1 MSNALQLAAK
11 IAQLSPAKVVRDEEV
26 RAQFIAVYNAI
37 WKDNGEGVY
46 EREANYFQHLMR
58 DNAALQECTSTS
70 VYFAFIDL
78 AVQGLSLEI
87 GTRALAYLL
96 PRNRKITDP
105 RGQVRYEKNCN
116 LTISG
121 YGELYLRARA
131 GQIHHAD
138 NPVIVYEGDDFDFGE
153 QNGQKFVNF
162 RSRIPRQS
170 NKIVACFMKIT
181 RMDGTVDYAVMVE
194 DDWKRLQGYSAKN
207 NTVRDKQTGQYVQKP
222 NELYTAANGNIDPGF
237 LMAKCIKHAFKS
249 YPKLNIGRGTQL
261 ETATVDQPDEQF
273 NPYGGVDAAVDAEST
288 PETAAPAAEPQDF
301 GPQKDTTAG
310 VTVTSDDDD
319 TF

>member
-1 MSNALQLAAK
+1 MSNQALQLAQK
-11 IAQLSPAKVVRDEEV
+11 IAQLSPAKVVRDEDV
-26 RAQFIAVYNAI
+26 RQQFISVYNAI
-37 WKDNGEGVY
+37 WHDNGDGVY
-46 EREANYFQHLMR
+46 EREANFFQRLMR
-58 DNAALQECTSTS
+58 ENQTLQECTSTS

-78 AVQGLSLEI
+78 AVQGLTLEP
-87 GTRALAYLL
+87 GSRALAYLL
-96 PRNRKITDP
+96 PRSRKVTDAN
-105 RGQVRYEKNCN
+105 GKIAYERNCN

-138 NPVIVYEGDDFDFGE
+138 NPVVVYEGDDFDFGE

-170 NKIVACFMKIT
+170 SRIVACFMKIT

-222 NELYTAANGNIDPGF
+222 NELYTSANGNIDPAF

-261 ETATVDQPDEQF
+261 ETVAIDQPDEQF
-273 NPYGGVDAAVDAEST
+273 NPYGGVDVAVDAHNSE
-288 PETAAPAAEPQDF
+288 AAPTQAEPKDF
-301 GPQKDTTAG
+301 GPHKDTTAG
-310 VTVTSDDDD
+310 VTVNADDDD